1 MNFVDILTILT
12 LILFALLG
20 FKDGF
25 FRKIIGIFTF
35 FIAFIAATKL
45 MDPVGD
51 WIVDWF
57 EFAPFFSYP
66 LGFFLSFLIVIFVIN
81 ILFRLLGP
89 KATVLSIL
97 NRIFGAL
104 LGAAQGLLIA
114 SLFLIVLKFANLPS
128 EQSKRESV
136 FYNNIIE
143 LAPKVFDTVLAIV
156 PDSKTFFDE
165 IEKNLDR
172 YKKNTNEEQ
181 SE

>member
-1 MNFVDILTILT
+1 MNFVDILTAIA

-25 FRKIIGIFTF
+25 FRKLFGILTF

-66 LGFFLSFLIVIFVIN
+66 FGFFISFLIVIFIIN
-81 ILFRLLGP
+81 MLFRLLGP

-97 NRIFGAL
+97 NRMFGAL

-114 SLFLIVLKFANLPS
+114 SLILIILKFADIPS

-136 FYNNIIE
+136 FYHDIIE
-143 LAPKVFDTVLAIV
+143 IAPKVFDSVLAVV
-156 PDSKTFFDE
+156 PESKTFFEE

-172 YKKNTNEEQ
+172 YKKNNKEKQ